1 MYYARRRRRDS
12 GSPVAALLAAAGIAG
27 LLGVLWRLRAAPR
40 TRTRRARS
48 ELPRSATRLD
58 DVTACDDDLQTRHG
72 GTGPIFHR
80 QYEVELPGVAL
91 GAATVVKIL
100 QRNFSQLA
108 PSILARFEKTNG
120 LDDHFRVG
128 DEYEITMLGPWNG
141 TVRVLELTPT
151 SFTLATLDGHPEAG
165 HITFSAASQLNGPT
179 HARIE
184 SWARAR
190 DTVVQAAYDTLGVGK
205 QVQTEA
211 WVTFLHRLARLVGV
225 QETPEVRI
233 TDEEIPGP
241 SQSGADAGPAAND

>member
-40 TRTRRARS
+40 TRTRRVLS
-48 ELPRSATRLD
+48 ELPHTATRLD
-58 DVTACDDDLQTRHG
+58 DVIGGDGDRQTLHG
-72 GTGPIFHR
+72 GTGPVFHR
-80 QYEVELPGVAL
+80 QYEIELPGVKL
-91 GAATVVKIL
+91 GAAAVVQLL

-120 LDDHFRVG
+120 PDEHLRVG

-141 TVRVLELTPT
+141 TVRVLESTPT
-151 SFTLATLDGHPEAG
+151 SFTLVTLDGHPEAG

-190 DTVVQAAYDTLGVGK
+190 DTVVQAAYDTLVVGK

-233 TDEEIPGP
+233 TDEKIRRP
-241 SQSGADAGPAAND
+241 SQSGDDVGAAAND